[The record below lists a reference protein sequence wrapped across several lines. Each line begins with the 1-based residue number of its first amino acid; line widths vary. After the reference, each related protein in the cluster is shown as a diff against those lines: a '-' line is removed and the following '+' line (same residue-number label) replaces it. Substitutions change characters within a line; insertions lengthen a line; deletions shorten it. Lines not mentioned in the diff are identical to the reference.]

1 MKTYRWLS
9 VAAVAVMALL
19 SSCSADEPEFPGI
32 NSDNPLLPEAGFDVS
47 EVNDLLMS
55 GSTTLERTLDIKT
68 YKRDNEDS
76 PWQEFDYTEWYG
88 LSVSGPALLT
98 IDNGNIYTPL
108 TTFGCAHGPT
118 RLSSAIWVLGRA
130 GELDSDLKFMIRR
143 DYALNYNTI
152 VVNGEAL
159 SITNINKK
167 WVRMVAMHESVKS
180 DMQRTYWLDVITYN
194 RKKKDCA
201 YYFESVDE
209 AYAYVM
215 ELFEKRFG
223 EKVNLNT
230 YSGGQFIL
238 DSPILYLESVK
249 EELEAWHEG
258 KLHLRL

>member
-19 SSCSADEPEFPGI
+19 SSCSADEPEF
-32 NSDNPLLPEAGFDVS
+32 DAENPLLPVAGFDVT
-47 EVNDLLMS
+47 EVNHLLMS
-55 GSTTLERTLDIKT
+55 GSTTLERDGIKS
-68 YKRDNEDS
+68 YARDDEDS
-76 PWQEFDYTEWYG
+76 PWREFDFSEWIG
-88 LSVSGPALLT
+88 FSVPGPAFLT

-108 TTFGCAHGPT
+108 TTFGCAHGTT
-118 RLSSAIWVLGRA
+118 RLSWAIWVLGRV
-130 GELDSDLKFMIRR
+130 GDLDSDLRFMIRR

-152 VVNGEAL
+152 VVNGEA
-159 SITNINKK
+159 I
-167 WVRMVAMHESVKS
+167 SVTDIS
-180 DMQRTYWLDVITYN
+180 
-194 RKKKDCA
+194 KKKVKVSAIEQYVNTDFQRLYVMAYDRKDKEDA

-249 EELEAWHEG
+249 DELEAWHEG